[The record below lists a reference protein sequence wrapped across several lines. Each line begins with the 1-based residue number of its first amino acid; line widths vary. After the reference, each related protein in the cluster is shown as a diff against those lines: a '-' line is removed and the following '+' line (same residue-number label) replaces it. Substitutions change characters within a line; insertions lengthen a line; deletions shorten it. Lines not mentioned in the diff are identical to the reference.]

1 MNKYEGI
8 GISAIKYAVLNLILI
23 FNNLLLLASGPYGGG
38 TGDREEGLT
47 FYTVHWFGLV
57 FVFVIYGLFAITSG
71 REKKRIRV
79 FTALPVLV
87 SSAGIT
93 GVIVYSLSEKKN
105 MYQAGGL
112 FNDLG
117 EKVLNLNADFLTC
130 LIYFFILFAVFI
142 SIVGMRSRNRFSLI
156 ALIMNLLLLCLHIY
170 ALQEWL

>member
-38 TGDREEGLT
+38 TGDREEGFA
-47 FYTVHWFGLV
+47 FYTVHWFCLIL
-57 FVFVIYGLFAITSG
+57 VFVIYGLLSITSG
-71 REKKRIRV
+71 RAKKRIRV
-79 FTALPVLV
+79 FTALPVLA

-105 MYQAGGL
+105 MYQSGGL
-112 FNDLG
+112 FNNLG
-117 EKVLNLNADFLTC
+117 EKVLDLNADFLIY

-142 SIVGMRSRNRFSLI
+142 SIVGVRSRNRFSLI
-156 ALIMNLLLLCLHIY
+156 ALLMNLLLLYLHIY
-170 ALQEWL
+170 ALHKWL